1 MTNTYQRPQS
11 DGNSIVAPEISFAI
25 PLYNKSRFILENV
38 NRIGSLCDDTGIDYE
53 ILITDNASTD
63 LPIPLEQLLVDSPYH
78 ERVTVY
84 RHPCT
89 ISSGDN
95 WIAALTLCRG
105 NVIKLQLADDYI
117 LPFDIKG
124 ALEQF
129 KTNPDLDYLIGKS
142 SPAFRGDRLDVS
154 NQEKIIKYY
163 QDVNSLRRDLSGVD
177 SIERR
182 IELLFRS
189 GFFDGHNSL
198 GDINSLLLARQ
209 ALTALRQPIARG
221 LSPFYTWADWEIL
234 LKAFLSMKGIFW
246 DEFISEFCYNDGST
260 FNQSLDDSLIRIS
273 QLECREAQCRLSY
286 IIDPYF
292 ITNIY
297 PLLTADQRDRLM
309 MQALATASQAR
320 QSDGPYD
327 IILDHDYR
335 GVLSAGVKRIPDKI
349 REALIARAKLLLT
362 KFG

>member
-1 MTNTYQRPQS
+1 MTNTYQHPQA
-11 DGNSIVAPEISFAI
+11 NENATRPEISFAI
-25 PLYNKSRFILENV
+25 PLYNKRDFILENV
-38 NRIGSLCDDTGIDYE
+38 NKIGLLCDGTGIDYE

-63 LPIPLEQLLVDSPYH
+63 LPIPLEQFLADSPYH

-105 NVIKLQLADDYI
+105 DVIKLQLADDYI

-124 ALEQF
+124 ALAQF
-129 KTNPDLDYLIGKS
+129 KLNPDLDYLIGKS

-154 NQEKIIKYY
+154 TQEKINKYY

-177 SIERR
+177 SRERR

-189 GFFDGHNSL
+189 GFFNGHNSL

-209 ALTALRQPIARG
+209 ALTSLREPIIKG

-234 LKAFLSMKGIFW
+234 LKAFLSMRGVFW
-246 DEFISEFCYNDGST
+246 DEFISEFCYNDSST

-273 QLECREAQCRLSY
+273 QLECRAAQCRFSY

-297 PLLTADQRDRLM
+297 PLLTADQRDKLI
-309 MQALATASQAR
+309 MQALVTASQVR
-320 QSDGPYD
+320 QSSGPYD
-327 IILDHDYR
+327 IIFDHDYR
-335 GVLSAGVKRIPDKI
+335 AVLGAGVKRIPDKI
-349 REALIARAKLLLT
+349 KQSLIARAKLLLAR
-362 KFG
+362 FG